1 MKNSWKKIT
10 ALLVAFL
17 ALGCSPISGDVSA
30 PDSKNESKISEQS
43 SKQEDQTSSQDD
55 GSTSEGGGSSSE
67 HTHKYATTWSHD
79 ENNHWKAC
87 TAVQGCRSVTD
98 YGAHAWSE
106 WTAVS
111 PSSLSGAA
119 KYAYVN
125 PEVRKCSVCN
135 YQQTRGTNILPD
147 LKFTFDKN
155 NPDADFATKATKGD
169 LSRPEVG
176 GTYSLSNCDSK
187 YAFEG
192 VTGGMKVRGN
202 QTANWSK
209 KAFRMKFDSKINL
222 LGLNGGQKYKKWIL
236 LADAK
241 DTTLSR
247 SLMGLYL
254 SQRISETETQIWVA
268 DFTPV
273 NVYLNDQYWGFY
285 YLCEQKEVKEG
296 RINLPEP
303 ATGYKGVD
311 IGYCFEL
318 DHYADSA
325 GSQGEASEFAKGAD
339 GDPTFRVRYLDH
351 EGNENMQQGR
361 PSGSLATGQVYT
373 YTMLS
378 DITDCTEPTKHCQAD
393 YSKVGSNG
401 KPSSPYTKTSNS
413 DQLSFIRGRMEA
425 LYTVLYAAGK
435 GIAKDVDANNNV
447 IDTTLS
453 VQQTME
459 KNFDLDAWVD
469 GYIINAVCIP
479 PDLGYSSFYMS
490 FDNSPSGDK
499 RLRFDCPWDFDS
511 NFGNRNGLYLNSQG
525 DEYCNNT
532 YNTWLYS
539 LSKLT
544 FFKNMVKAKWNAIR
558 NANVFENM
566 FTLLRAH
573 FKNNDGEI
581 KRNHFKWPQ
590 NDAAHQPPNNFDEIR
605 SPFKDPAQYKQA
617 EDETISWVSKRVNY
631 LESKWGTGR
640 GNVNTGA

>member
-1 MKNSWKKIT
+1 MI
-10 ALLVAFL
+10 ACL
-17 ALGCSPISGDVSA
+17 AIGCTSVSGDVSA
-30 PDSKNESKISEQS
+30 PDSEKPVEQS
-43 SKQEDQTSSQDD
+43 SKVEDKTSTPD
-55 GSTSEGGGSSSE
+55 GDSNSGGHE
-67 HTHKYATTWSHD
+67 HKYATTWSYD
-79 ENNHWKAC
+79 DNNHWKAC
-87 TAVQGCRSVTD
+87 TVKDCRNVSE
-98 YGAHAWSE
+98 YGAHTWGE
-106 WTAVS
+106 WASVD
-111 PSSLSGAA
+111 PSTLSGAA

-125 PEVRKCSVCN
+125 VQVRKCSVCK
-135 YQQTRGTNILPD
+135 YQQTKGTNILPE
-147 LKFTFDKN
+147 LKFSFDKN
-155 NPDADFATKATKGD
+155 GENADFATKATKSD
-169 LSRPEVG
+169 LSRPEVS

-187 YAFEG
+187 YAFTG

-273 NVYLNDQYWGFY
+273 SVYLNDEYWGFY
-285 YLCEQKEVKEG
+285 YLCEQEEVKEG

-303 ATGYKGVD
+303 AANYKGVD

-339 GDPTFRVRYLDH
+339 GDPTFRMRYLDNN
-351 EGNENMQQGR
+351 GQDNMQQGR

-378 DITDCTEPTKHCQAD
+378 DITDNTEPTKHCQAD
-393 YSKVGSNG
+393 YSRVSNNGAPSNG
-401 KPSSPYTKTSNS
+401 ATKTSNS
-413 DQLSFIRGRMEA
+413 AQLTFIRDRMEA
-425 LYTVLYAAGK
+425 LYTVLYSAGK
-435 GIAKDVDANNNV
+435 GIAKDIDANNNV
-447 IDTTLS
+447 IDTSLS
-453 VQQTME
+453 VQETMA

-499 RLRFDCPWDFDS
+499 KLRFDCPWDFDS
-511 NFGNRNGLYLNSQG
+511 NFGNRNGLYLNSEG

-539 LSKLT
+539 LSKLS
-544 FFKNMVKAKWNAIR
+544 FFKDMVKAKWNTIR
-558 NANVFENM
+558 NERVFEDM
-566 FTLLRAH
+566 FVLLRSH
-573 FKNNDGEI
+573 FNTNDGEI
-581 KRNHFKWPQ
+581 QRNHYKWPQ

-605 SPFKDPAQYKQA
+605 SPFKDPAKYKDA
-617 EDETISWVSKRVNY
+617 EDETISWLAKRVNY
-631 LESKWGTGR
+631 LEGKWGTGR
-640 GNVNTGA
+640 ANVNTNA

>member
-1 MKNSWKKIT
+1 MKNSWKKLT
-10 ALLVAFL
+10 ALMIAFL
-17 ALGCSPISGDVSA
+17 AIGCSPVSGDVSA
-30 PDSKNESKISEQS
+30 PDKESETPIS
-43 SKQEDQTSSQDD
+43 SKEEEKSSSSDKTSS
-55 GSTSEGGGSSSE
+55 TSSVDPSG
-67 HTHKYATTWSHD
+67 HQFAKTWSYD
-79 ENNHWKAC
+79 EDNHWKAC
-87 TAVQGCRSVTD
+87 TEEGCRAVSE
-98 YGAHAWSE
+98 YGAHNWSAWA
-106 WTAVS
+106 AVD
-111 PSSLSGAA
+111 PSTLSGAA
-119 KYAYVN
+119 KYAYSN
-125 PEVRKCSVCN
+125 PEARKCSICN
-135 YQQTRGTNILPD
+135 YQQVRGTNILPE
-147 LKFTFDKN
+147 LRFNFDKN
-155 NPDADFATKATKGD
+155 NPDADFATKATKSD
-169 LSRPEVG
+169 LSRPEVS
-176 GTYSLSNCDSK
+176 GTYSLSNCDSQ
-187 YAFEG
+187 YAFNG

-222 LGLNGGQKYKKWIL
+222 LGLNGGKKFKKWIL

-254 SQRISETETQIWVA
+254 SKRISETETQIWVA

-273 NVYLNDQYWGFY
+273 TVYLNNEYWGFY

-303 ATGYKGVD
+303 ATNYSGVD

-339 GDPTFRVRYLDH
+339 GDPTFRMRYKD
-351 EGNENMQQGR
+351 GNGQDKMQQGH

-378 DITDCTEPTKHCQAD
+378 DITDNTEPTKHCQAD
-393 YSKVGSNG
+393 YSRVGNNG
-401 KPSSPYTKTSNS
+401 APSSGATKTSNS
-413 DQLSFIRGRMEA
+413 AQLTFLRDRMEA
-425 LYTVLYAAGK
+425 LYTVLYCAGQ
-435 GIAKDVDANNNV
+435 GQAKDIDANNNV
-447 IDTTLS
+447 VSTSLS
-453 VQQTME
+453 VQETMA

-490 FDNSPSGDK
+490 FDNSPTGDK
-499 RLRFDCPWDFDS
+499 KLRFDCPWDFDS
-511 NFGNRNGLYLNSQG
+511 NFGNRNGLYLNGDG

-539 LSKLT
+539 LSKLD
-544 FFKNMVKAKWNAIR
+544 FFKNMVKAKWNTIR
-558 NANVFENM
+558 NQKVFEDM

-573 FKNNDGEI
+573 FNDNDKEI
-581 KRNHFKWPQ
+581 VRNHFKWPR

-605 SPFKDPAQYKQA
+605 SPFKDPAQYKDA
-617 EDETISWVSKRVNY
+617 ETETISWVAKRVNY
-631 LESKWGTGR
+631 LEKQWGQNR
-640 GNVNTGA
+640 PNINTGA

>member
-1 MKNSWKKIT
+1 MI
-10 ALLVAFL
+10 AFL
-17 ALGCSPISGDVSA
+17 AIGCTSVSGDVSA
-30 PDSKNESKISEQS
+30 PDSNKPSEQS
-43 SKQEDQTSSQDD
+43 SKVEDKTSTND
-55 GSTSEGGGSSSE
+55 GDSSDSGSSSSTHE
-67 HTHKYATTWSHD
+67 HKYATTWSYD
-79 ENNHWKAC
+79 DNNHWKAC
-87 TAVQGCRSVTD
+87 TVTSDCRAVTE
-98 YGAHAWSE
+98 YAAHTWGN
-106 WTAVS
+106 WTTVD
-111 PSSLSGAA
+111 PSTLSGAA
-119 KYAYVN
+119 KYAYVDVQ
-125 PEVRKCSVCN
+125 VRKCSVCN
-135 YQQTRGTNILPD
+135 YQQTKGTNILPEI
-147 LKFTFDKN
+147 KFSFDKN
-155 NPDADFATKATKGD
+155 HPDADFATKATKSD
-169 LSRPEVG
+169 LSRPEVS
-176 GTYSLSNCDSK
+176 GTFSLSNCDSK

-273 NVYLNDQYWGFY
+273 SVYLNDEYWGFY

-303 ATGYKGVD
+303 ASNYKGVD

-339 GDPTFRVRYLDH
+339 GDPTFRMRYRD
-351 EGNENMQQGR
+351 GNGNDNMQQGH

-378 DITDCTEPTKHCQAD
+378 DITDNKEPTKHCQAD
-393 YSKVGSNG
+393 YSKVSNNG
-401 KPSSPYTKTSNS
+401 APSSSATKTSNS
-413 DQLSFIRGRMEA
+413 DQLTFIRDRMEA
-425 LYTVLYAAGK
+425 LYTVLYCAGQ
-435 GIAKDVDANNNV
+435 GQAKDIDANNNV
-447 IDTTLS
+447 INTTLS
-453 VQQTME
+453 VRETME

-511 NFGNRNGLYLNSQG
+511 NFGNRNGLYLNSEG

-539 LSKLT
+539 FSKVS
-544 FFKNMVKAKWNAIR
+544 FFKDMVKAKWNTIR
-558 NANVFENM
+558 NGKVFEDM

-573 FKNNDGEI
+573 FNSNDGEI
-581 KRNHFKWPQ
+581 KRNHFKWPK
-590 NDAAHQPPNNFDEIR
+590 NDAAYQPPNNFNELRD
-605 SPFKDPAQYKQA
+605 PFKETSQYKKA
-617 EDETISWVSKRVNY
+617 EDETISWVSKRINY
-631 LESKWGTGR
+631 LEKQWGQNR
-640 GNVNTGA
+640 PSVNTGA

>member
-10 ALLVAFL
+10 ALMIAFL
-17 ALGCSPISGDVSA
+17 AIGCSPVSGDVSA
-30 PDSKNESKISEQS
+30 PDSSEAPIS
-43 SKQEDQTSSQDD
+43 T
-55 GSTSEGGGSSSE
+55 TSEKGKQSSSE
-67 HTHKYATTWSHD
+67 KTTSSDPSGHKFSKNWSYD
-79 ENNHWKAC
+79 DNNHWKAC
-87 TAVQGCRSVTD
+87 TEEGCRAVSD
-98 YGAHAWSE
+98 YGAHTWGE
-106 WTAVS
+106 WTKVN
-111 PSSLSGAA
+111 PSTLSGAA
-119 KYAYVN
+119 RYAYVT
-125 PEVRKCSVCN
+125 PEVRTCSVCN
-135 YQQTRGTNILPD
+135 YQQVRGTNTLPE
-147 LKFTFDKN
+147 LRFNFDKN
-155 NPDADFATKATKGD
+155 NPDADFATKATKSD
-169 LSRPEVG
+169 LSRPEVS
-176 GTYSLSNCDSK
+176 GTYSLSNCDSQ
-187 YAFEG
+187 YAFSG

-222 LGLNGGQKYKKWIL
+222 LGLNGGKKYKKWIL

-254 SQRISETETQIWVA
+254 SKRISETETQIWVA
-268 DFTPV
+268 DFAPV
-273 NVYLNDQYWGFY
+273 TVYLNNEYWGFY
-285 YLCEQKEVKEG
+285 YLAEQKEVDEG
-296 RINLPEP
+296 RINLPKP
-303 ATGYKGVD
+303 SSTYKGVD

-351 EGNENMQQGR
+351 EGKDNMQQGR
-361 PSGSLATGQVYT
+361 PSGALATGQVYT

-378 DITDCTEPTKHCQAD
+378 DITDCSEPTKHCQAD

-413 DQLSFIRGRMEA
+413 NQLSFIRGRMEA
-425 LYTVLYAAGK
+425 LYTVLYAAGQ
-435 GIAKDVDANNNV
+435 GVARDIDANNNV
-447 IDTTLS
+447 VTTSLS
-453 VQQTME
+453 VQQTMA

-499 RLRFDCPWDFDS
+499 KLRFDCPWDFDS
-511 NFGNRNGLYLNSQG
+511 NFGNRNNLYLNSEG
-525 DEYCNNT
+525 DEYCDNT

-539 LSKLT
+539 LSKLS
-544 FFKNMVKAKWNAIR
+544 FFKDMVKAKWNIIR
-558 NANVFENM
+558 NGQVFENM

-581 KRNHFKWPQ
+581 QRNHFKWPR

-605 SPFKDPAQYKQA
+605 SPFKDPAQYKDA
-617 EDETISWVSKRVNY
+617 ETETISWVSKRINY
-631 LESKWGTGR
+631 LEKKWGQNR
-640 GNVNTGA
+640 PNVNTGA

>member
-1 MKNSWKKIT
+1 MNNLKKLT
-10 ALLVAFL
+10 ALCIAFL
-17 ALGCSPISGDVSA
+17 AIGCTPMNGDA
-30 PDSKNESKISEQS
+30 TSEP
-43 SKQEDQTSSQDD
+43 KEDVTSQTSTAKSEDKSSSSD
-55 GSTSEGGGSSSE
+55 GGDTSEKPHDHTYASKWSYDEEYHWHACTVKDCRAVSDYGE
-67 HTHKYATTWSHD
+67 HTWGQWTTVD
-79 ENNHWKAC
+79 
-87 TAVQGCRSVTD
+87 
-98 YGAHAWSE
+98 
-106 WTAVS
+106 
-111 PSSLSGAA
+111 PSTLSGADR
-119 KYAYVN
+119 YAYVN
-125 PEVRKCSVCN
+125 VQVRKCSVCN
-135 YQQTRGTNILPD
+135 YQQTKGTNTLPE
-147 LKFTFDKN
+147 LRFKFNKADPN
-155 NPDADFATKATKGD
+155 ADFATKATKSD
-169 LSRPEVG
+169 LSRPEVN

-192 VTGGMKVRGN
+192 ATGGMKVRGN

-209 KAFRMKFDSKINL
+209 KGFRIKFDSSRNMM
-222 LGLNGGQKYKKWIL
+222 GLNNGKKFKKWIL

-241 DTTLSR
+241 DTTISR
-247 SLMGLYL
+247 TMLGLYISKEICKDE
-254 SQRISETETQIWVA
+254 SQVWVA
-268 DFTPV
+268 DYTPV
-273 NVYLNDQYWGFY
+273 TVYLNDEYWGFY
-285 YLCEQKEVKEG
+285 YLCEQKEVKSG
-296 RINLPEP
+296 RVNLPEVD
-303 ATGYKGVD
+303 TGYKGVD

-325 GSQGEASEFAKGAD
+325 GSSGEASEFAKGAD
-339 GDPTFRVRYLDH
+339 GDPTFRVRYLSDA
-351 EGNENMQQGR
+351 GRDDMQQGR

-378 DITDCTEPTKHCQAD
+378 DITDCSEPTKHCQAD
-393 YSKVGSNG
+393 YSKVANNG
-401 KPSSPYTKTSNS
+401 APQSPYTKTSNS
-413 DQLSFIRGRMEA
+413 NQLTFIRNRMEA
-425 LYTVLYAAGK
+425 LYTVLYAATK
-435 GIAKDVDANNNV
+435 GTAKDINSNNEV
-447 IDTTLS
+447 VSTSLS
-453 VQQTME
+453 VQETME

-617 EDETISWVSKRVNY
+617 EDETISWISKRINY
-631 LESKWGTGR
+631 LESQWGQGR
-640 GNVNTGA
+640 GNINTGA